1 MVRPYS
7 IYYYIFYDY
16 KFYNSGIQMN
26 VQESFNK
33 FMKDAKR
40 VLKVSRKPDKDE
52 YIDLAKISALGVV
65 VVGGIGY
72 IIVCLGHVI
81 GL

>member
-1 MVRPYS
+1 M
-7 IYYYIFYDY
+7 
-16 KFYNSGIQMN
+16 NIQ
-26 VQESFNK
+26 EDFDK

-40 VLKVSRKPDKDE
+40 VLKVSRKPDWPE
-52 YIDLAKISALGVV
+52 YKDLAKVSALGVV

-72 IIVCLGHVI
+72 IIVCFGYLI

>member
-1 MVRPYS
+1 
-7 IYYYIFYDY
+7 
-16 KFYNSGIQMN
+16 MN
-26 VQESFNK
+26 VQEDLSK
-33 FMKDAKR
+33 FIKDAKR

-72 IIVCLGHVI
+72 ILIHLGSLI

>member
-26 VQESFNK
+26 VQEDFNK